1 MIILT
6 GRLKIHPAIFRKEM
20 GEGGKG
26 GNYTHTLVLFGRSIE
41 GGFENVCLR
50 PNFPIKYTNLKN
62 DEAALLSLVTQLS

>member
-1 MIILT
+1 
-6 GRLKIHPAIFRKEM
+6 M